1 MLTWLANL
9 LSSGDYKQTQEEAI
23 KYRSGFSDE
32 MKLTNALNIE
42 RDNWRELYHRAVQQR
57 DQAGQDLARMTR
69 DKQLA
74 NNQRYQWENDARRYA
89 QNADYWAGRFQE
101 KDSSRSGWEWLYRQ
115 KCKQWAKATE
125 EIRRWQVVVNL
136 IEGSYN
142 GIITMHRKELTEE
155 RGLREGWE
163 QTAGELQAQVA
174 QGAQGN
180 NNLQWVGVER
190 DAAAPEL
197 LEIVLDAFPGYDL
210 PEGSPYRCEC
220 DTCLRAYAAIA
231 KARGDTQC

>member
-9 LSSGDYKQTQEEAI
+9 LSCGDYKQTQEEAI

-42 RDNWRELYHRAVQQR
+42 RDNWRELHHRAVQQR

-89 QNADYWAGRFQE
+89 QNVDYWAGRFQE

-155 RGLREGWE
+155 RGLCEGLQQQLDVALETLELVANLPLTHDGIIISDELDICVRELVNKMKG
-163 QTAGELQAQVA
+163 
-174 QGAQGN
+174 
-180 NNLQWVGVER
+180 
-190 DAAAPEL
+190 
-197 LEIVLDAFPGYDL
+197 
-210 PEGSPYRCEC
+210 GS
-220 DTCLRAYAAIA
+220 D
-231 KARGDTQC
+231 D

>member
-1 MLTWLANL
+1 MLTWLANLANL

-32 MKLTNALNIE
+32 MKLTNALSIE
-42 RDNWRELYHRAVQQR
+42 RNNWQELHHRAVQQR

-89 QNADYWAGRFQE
+89 HDIDYWAGRFQE

-136 IEGSYN
+136 IERSYN
-142 GIITMHRKELTEE
+142 GIITMHRKELTKE
-155 RGLREGWE
+155 RELRDGLQQQLDVALETLELVANLPLTHDGIIISDELNICVRELVNKMK
-163 QTAGELQAQVA
+163 GES
-174 QGAQGN
+174 
-180 NNLQWVGVER
+180 
-190 DAAAPEL
+190 D
-197 LEIVLDAFPGYDL
+197 D
-210 PEGSPYRCEC
+210 
-220 DTCLRAYAAIA
+220 
-231 KARGDTQC
+231 